1 MNKADVLNFSNF
13 LSNLRLNKFDKETR
27 AAIISNSLL
36 SNKIVKEIEENI
48 QEARKK
54 YFEGIE
60 DELNTLTEYRK
71 EYETASDEE
80 KSNIKKGIITKCS
93 RALAAE
99 AELNEFGNKLL
110 VEEVNLPFVKVNRDS
125 FVDQCLEA
133 DIDITVK
140 VLEILDPLFN

>member
-71 EYETASDEE
+71 EYEIASDEE

-110 VEEVNLPFVKVNRDS
+110 VEEVDLPFVKVNRDS

>member
-80 KSNIKKGIITKCS
+80 KSNIKKGIVTKCS

>member
-13 LSNLRLNKFDKETR
+13 LSNLRLNKFDKEIR

-93 RALAAE
+93 RGLAAE

-110 VEEVNLPFVKVNRDS
+110 VEEVDLPFVKVNRDS

-140 VLEILDPLFN
+140 VVEILDPLFN

>member
-110 VEEVNLPFVKVNRDS
+110 VEEVDLPFVKVNRDS